1 MHETPRKQSICSNC
15 QHMLG
20 EADNFCA
27 QCGQENTT
35 KVVSFG
41 TLVYEVVSDFVSWDS
56 RWFQTVVPFLFLP
69 GRLTNEFIA
78 GKRVRYMP
86 PLRLYFFVSL
96 ICFSIIAYYTAW
108 ENKADDRKEQA
119 QKQMQTDSVRNA
131 VLKSL
136 PSDIPAGQ
144 REQIEKAL
152 KKLTLEDQIK
162 GLINSRDM
170 QDEDEE
176 DKVQNSMDSVGKT
189 PVLKKPKRKS
199 TLTDTVSVGKWADK
213 DDEMDGKVN
222 EWTLL
227 TRMADNP
234 ALSEK
239 EILDS
244 LRWEDTYWNRL
255 KVNRTLRL
263 KNGKKEEFLAEMWDK
278 APVFMFILL
287 PFMALI
293 MKLLY
298 IRRKRLYIEH
308 LIFMLHIHAFAF
320 FVIALDIV
328 LSNEFANLNPS
339 GVLIPLILL
348 YMWIAFYK
356 VYRQGW
362 FRTSF
367 KLFSFLF
374 LYSFI
379 FATVAV
385 FAVIF
390 AAATY

>member
-1 MHETPRKQSICSNC
+1 
-15 QHMLG
+15 MLG
-20 EADNFCA
+20 ETDNFCA

-119 QKQMQTDSVRNA
+119 QKQMQTDSIRNA

-136 PSDIPAGQ
+136 PSDIPAGK

-152 KKLTLEDQIK
+152 KKLALEDQIK

-170 QDEDEE
+170 QDEEEE

-189 PVLKKPKRKS
+189 PVLKNPKRKS
-199 TLTDTVSVGKWADK
+199 ALTDTVSVGKRADK